1 VLDGQL
7 PKNNKNNSLN
17 VIFAHFFN
25 LQNIPKSVS
34 TNNKSNERYIP
45 EILSILKFGFFF
57 MFSIKKITTKKPK
70 NPEIIYCAKVRNGSA
85 IVADPKINKKRKILV
100 QLTNNT

>member
-1 VLDGQL
+1 
-7 PKNNKNNSLN
+7 
-17 VIFAHFFN
+17 
-25 LQNIPKSVS
+25 
-34 TNNKSNERYIP
+34 
-45 EILSILKFGFFF
+45 